1 MPRPRKLVPMQEIIV
16 FQQHQKGISVTE
28 IAYTFKISA
37 STVQRIVRKFKKD
50 QNNLDEKTVE
60 NCHGYAHE
68 S

>member
-50 QNNLDEKTVE
+50 QQ
-60 NCHGYAHE
+60 
-68 S
+68 